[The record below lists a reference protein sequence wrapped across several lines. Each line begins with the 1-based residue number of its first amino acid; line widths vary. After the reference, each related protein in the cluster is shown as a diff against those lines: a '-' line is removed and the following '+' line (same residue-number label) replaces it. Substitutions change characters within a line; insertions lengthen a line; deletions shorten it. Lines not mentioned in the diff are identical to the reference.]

1 MSINAPASFTITG
14 DAAITITVTWSTNPA
29 GSTISNASFTK
40 GTVNATTYNMLDV
53 FDNPG
58 RLIQDIQNV
67 MTGTDAGSFAMA
79 ERLVTALQSIVAFY
93 QLQAVN
99 SATFRFNLARSTVG
113 RWRFTPSRR
122 PRRPMR
128 QYLNDAADFRDWNK
142 YPREGPFEAQGHER
156 RAQ

>member
-53 FDNPG
+53 FDNPI
-58 RLIQDIQNV
+58 RLIQDIQAV

-99 SATFRFNLARSTVG
+99 SATFRFNLAI
-113 RWRFTPSRR
+113 
-122 PRRPMR
+122 
-128 QYLNDAADFRDWNK
+128 A
-142 YPREGPFEAQGHER
+142 
-156 RAQ
+156 

>member
-99 SATFRFNLARSTVG
+99 SATFRFNLAI
-113 RWRFTPSRR
+113 
-122 PRRPMR
+122 
-128 QYLNDAADFRDWNK
+128 A
-142 YPREGPFEAQGHER
+142 
-156 RAQ
+156 